1 MYSYRNRYDRPSDS
15 GRSASTGGS
24 FGLIRVSRVTLA
36 GAVNVDNLVGRHF
49 WLPVSVAI
57 LCGLVL
63 GLERQL
69 RGKPAGIRTSIL
81 ICMGTAVFVRLGNEL
96 AGHGGDPTR
105 TLGQVVTGIGFLGGG
120 VILTQGGAIRGM
132 TSAAV
137 IWILAGIGS
146 AIGIGRYAEAV
157 ALSVISAGVLV
168 GVQWLERSFLALR
181 RGVHAD
187 DNPEQPPR

>member
-1 MYSYRNRYDRPSDS
+1 VDVND
-15 GRSASTGGS
+15 
-24 FGLIRVSRVTLA
+24 LA
-36 GAVNVDNLVGRHF
+36 GW
-49 WLPVSVAI
+49 WLPVSVAVF
-57 LCGLVL
+57 CGLVL

-96 AGHGGDPTR
+96 ASEGGDPTR
-105 TLGQVVTGIGFLGGG
+105 TLAQVVTGIGFLGGG

-146 AIGIGRYAEAV
+146 AIGLGRYIEAI
-157 ALSVISAGVLV
+157 ALSLISAAVLL
-168 GVQWLERSFLALR
+168 GVQWLEHSFRALR

-187 DNPEQPPR
+187 EESPDRGAR

>member
-1 MYSYRNRYDRPSDS
+1 
-15 GRSASTGGS
+15 
-24 FGLIRVSRVTLA
+24 
-36 GAVNVDNLVGRHF
+36 VDVENLVGRHF
-49 WLPVSVAI
+49 WLPVAVAV

-96 AGHGGDPTR
+96 ASHGGDPTR
-105 TLGQVVTGIGFLGGG
+105 TLSQVVTGIGFLGGG

-132 TSAAV
+132 TSASV

-146 AIGIGRYAEAV
+146 AIGIGRYIEAV
-157 ALSVISAGVLV
+157 ALSFISAGVLV

-187 DNPEQPPR
+187 ENSDQPPG

>member
-1 MYSYRNRYDRPSDS
+1 MYSCQVQLAEVFGNSDWRASLDR
-15 GRSASTGGS
+15 
-24 FGLIRVSRVTLA
+24 
-36 GAVNVDNLVGRHF
+36 AVHVDNLVGWHF
-49 WLPVSVAI
+49 WLPVSVAL
-57 LCGLVL
+57 LCGLIL

-96 AGHGGDPTR
+96 ASHGGDPTR
-105 TLGQVVTGIGFLGGG
+105 TLAQVVTGIGFLGGG
-120 VILTQGGAIRGM
+120 VILTHGGAIRGM

-146 AIGIGRYAEAV
+146 AIGIGRYVEAI
-157 ALSVISAGVLV
+157 ALSLISAGVLV
-168 GVQWLERSFLALR
+168 GVQWLERSFRVLR

-187 DNPEQPPR
+187 ENPDDVAR